1 MYKVN
6 ISIDDISPHPLSS
19 INVLKR
25 CYEIIKV
32 FPDIKFSL
40 FVPIA
45 YWRTTKP
52 ITVTKEP
59 LVIAQYPD
67 FCEYIKNLP
76 EENFEIGYHGLFHGV
91 PGKTDNDEFHHI
103 NYEQAKEKFELMF
116 TIAEAAGLRNKFKSI
131 FRPPAWKMCEP
142 AFRASK
148 DVGIELL
155 ALTDLENGTKTYEGN
170 DKIYEKVTYA
180 NVFPPFR
187 ELQMHEKTGIVY
199 HACEWDRNYL
209 SEDYTKQLI
218 EFLTKFEDEIEF
230 CFLDEM

>member
-6 ISIDDISPHPLSS
+6 ISIDDVSPHPLSS
-19 INVLKR
+19 INVLER
-25 CYEIIKV
+25 CYEIIEI

-45 YWRTTKP
+45 YWRTIKP
-52 ITVTKEP
+52 VTVTKDP
-59 LVIAQYPD
+59 LVIAAYPD

-91 PGKTDNDEFHHI
+91 PGKTDNDEFLSV
-103 NYEQAKEKFELMF
+103 NYEQAKEKFETMF
-116 TIAEAAGLRNKFKSI
+116 GIVDGAGLKNTFKSI
-131 FRPPAWKMCEP
+131 FRPPAWRMCPE

-155 ALTDLENGTKTYEGN
+155 ALSDIEQGLKTYERSDEN
-170 DKIYEKVTYA
+170 YKKVTYA

-187 ELQMHEKTGIVY
+187 ELKIHEKTGIVY

-209 SEDYTKQLI
+209 SENYTKQLI
-218 EFLTKFEDEIEF
+218 EFLTKYKSEIEF